1 MKRTVAAIF
10 HPPIGTTGPER
21 FVAAGRL
28 ASSEDLIRTL
38 RPHVDE
44 AVLVTGGDH
53 AERFAGLDVEVVRP
67 DPDRPFDF
75 GATLK
80 RLVRERSIDALL
92 YFGSGSGGLLSNDS
106 IETLT
111 AFADRDE
118 PGALF
123 NNFYS
128 CDFAV
133 FASAPF
139 LLEIEL
145 PENDN
150 GLGFALSD
158 AGIQCFPLFRS
169 VETEF
174 DIDTPTDLLVL
185 RASGRGDDATRRFLT
200 ESELEHPTLSAVCD
214 RLADRASF
222 VHLSGRINPT
232 TWGTFE
238 RRVACRTAGV
248 IEGRGMRAYG
258 GGTRPLFLQRIL
270 QEDGPAAFFAR
281 LAQVANAAVLD
292 TRPLLAVDGRLPA
305 ASDRFASDLFLS
317 EEIED
322 PGWRAFTEAAAE
334 APIPVLLGGHSL
346 VSGGL
351 YLLAEACW
359 KGRDLVR
366 RLHPEPYTGRNE
378 RT

>member
-1 MKRTVAAIF
+1 MKRTAAAIF
-10 HPPIGTTGPER
+10 HPPIGTTEPER
-21 FVAAGRL
+21 FVAAGKV
-28 ASSEDLIRTL
+28 ASSEDLIRAL

-44 AVLVTGGDH
+44 TVVVVSGDTS
-53 AERFAGLDVEVVRP
+53 ERFRGLDVEVVRP
-67 DPDRPFDF
+67 DPHEPFDF

-80 RLVRERSIDALL
+80 RLVRERGIDALL
-92 YFGSGSGGLLSNDS
+92 YFGSGSGGLLSDDS

-111 AFADRDE
+111 AFAERDE

-133 FASAPF
+133 FASAPS
-139 LLEIEL
+139 LLDVKF
-145 PENDN
+145 PDNDN

-158 AGIQCFPLFRS
+158 AGIPCFPLSRS

-174 DIDTPTDLLVL
+174 DIDTPVDLLAL
-185 RASGRGDDATRRFLT
+185 RASGRGGSATRRFLT
-200 ESELEHPTLSAVCD
+200 DSKLEHPTLSSVCD
-214 RLADRASF
+214 RLADRTSF
-222 VHLSGRINPT
+222 VHLYGRINPT

-238 RRVACRTAGV
+238 RQVACRTAGV
-248 IEGRGMRAYG
+248 VEGRGMRAYG
-258 GGTRPLFLQRIL
+258 GARPLLLQRIL
-270 QEDGPAAFFAR
+270 REDGPVAFFAR
-281 LAQVANAAVLD
+281 LARIADAAVLD
-292 TRPLLAVDGRLPA
+292 TRPLLAVDGRLPP
-305 ASDRFASDLFLS
+305 ASDRFASDLFLA
-317 EEIED
+317 EEIKD
-322 PGWRAFTEAAAE
+322 PGWRAFAEAAAV

-351 YLLAEACW
+351 YLLAEASW

-366 RLHPEPYTGRNE
+366 RLHPEPYTGRNP

>member
-10 HPPIGTTGPER
+10 HPPIGTTEPER
-21 FVAAGRL
+21 FVAAGRV
-28 ASSEDLIRTL
+28 ASSEDLIRAL

-44 AVLVTGGDH
+44 AVFVTTTDAG
-53 AERFAGLDVEVVRP
+53 ERFGGLDVEVVRP

-158 AGIQCFPLFRS
+158 AGIRCFPLFRS

-185 RASGRGDDATRRFLT
+185 RASGHAGDATRRLLT
-200 ESELEHPTLSAVCD
+200 GSELEHPTLSAVCD
-214 RLADRASF
+214 CLADRASF

-238 RRVACRTAGV
+238 RQVACRTTGV

-258 GGTRPLFLQRIL
+258 GGTRPLFMQRIL
-270 QEDGPAAFFAR
+270 REDGPTAFFDR

-305 ASDRFASDLFLS
+305 VADRFASDLFLAD
-317 EEIED
+317 EIED
-322 PGWRAFTEAAAE
+322 PRWRAFTEAAAD

-359 KGRDLVR
+359 KEQDLVR
-366 RLHPEPYTGRNE
+366 RLHPEPYTGRNK